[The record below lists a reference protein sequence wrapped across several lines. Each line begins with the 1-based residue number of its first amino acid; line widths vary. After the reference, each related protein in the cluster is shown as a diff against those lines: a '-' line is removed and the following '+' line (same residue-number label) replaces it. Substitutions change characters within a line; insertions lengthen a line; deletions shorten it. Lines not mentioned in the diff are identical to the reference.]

1 MILPRLN
8 ILPDESMDIE
18 LYDLEKSENKPIL
31 KIESGESTFEVFYK
45 LLDSFTVQYNCGYAH
60 GALQAENDYESIL
73 DDYENIIKQLK
84 DYLDEQ

>member
-8 ILPDESMDIE
+8 IFSDESMDIE
-18 LYDLEKSENKPIL
+18 LYDLDYGDTPIL
-31 KIESGESTFEVFYK
+31 KMDCNRDTFKVFYV
-45 LLDSFTVQYNCGYAH
+45 LLKAFVVQYDCGYAH
-60 GALQAENDYESIL
+60 GMLQTENDYESIL

>member
-8 ILPDESMDIE
+8 IFSDKSMGIDI
-18 LYDLEKSENKPIL
+18 YDLDFDNDEPFL
-31 KIESGESTFEVFYK
+31 KIECGKNTFKVFY
-45 LLDSFTVQYNCGYAH
+45 LLLKAFTVQYNCGYTH